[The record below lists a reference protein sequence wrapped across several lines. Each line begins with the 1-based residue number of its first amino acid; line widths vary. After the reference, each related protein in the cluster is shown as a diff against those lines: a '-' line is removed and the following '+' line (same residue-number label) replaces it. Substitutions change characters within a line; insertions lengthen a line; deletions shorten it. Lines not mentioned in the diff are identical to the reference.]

1 MTDPARY
8 IHAPGDAERRV
19 GELIGQLERRI
30 DAIDDRTH
38 GAETMPQIDPTE
50 FGRLQA
56 QVAAL
61 RSDLDR
67 ITADVG
73 EIKRSLVAIG
83 EQLSEARGGWRTLM
97 LVGGAAASLGGVVA
111 WLVSHVRVQS

>member
-1 MTDPARY
+1 MTDPTRH
-8 IHAPGDAERRV
+8 IHATGDAERRV

-30 DAIDDRTH
+30 DAIDDRTT
-38 GAETMPQIDPTE
+38 GASSMPPIDPTE

-56 QVAAL
+56 QVEAL